1 VINPLGHERL
11 LPHVDVNF
19 NTYFFLC
26 DKLPINMKML
36 VFFLAKCVRT
46 AVKTMVVDRKNQKA
60 LALLYLASKPL
71 RKAANSSGVPTE
83 FATEPTRQ
91 I

>member
-1 VINPLGHERL
+1 MLSSE
-11 LPHVDVNF
+11 VNF
-19 NTYFFLC
+19 TTYFSFR

-36 VFFLAKCVRT
+36 VLFLAKCVQT
-46 AVKTMVVDRKNQKA
+46 TTKTMVMGRKNQKA
-60 LALLYLASKPL
+60 LALLNLALKAL
-71 RKAANSSGVPTE
+71 RNPAKSSGMPTE